1 MFEGVAAFLL
11 NKYLGK
17 YIDDLDSEKLNIGI
31 FSGTVQLT
39 ELKFKPEA
47 LYELDLPIEVKVG
60 SVGKISIDIPWMT
73 LYSDPV
79 LVHIEDI
86 FILCGPVTD
95 REYDP
100 EREKRLLRAQKK
112 KRLEEVQD
120 FSSIE
125 ELESKPRG
133 FFENLAATLI
143 NNIQVSIQNVHIRYE
158 DIVSGHSALACGM
171 LIQSLTAITTNN
183 KWKPTQIDG
192 DAKSIF
198 KLVKLESLSIYVNP
212 VCHPENLVLRDMHSS
227 FWKNSMKKALATFS
241 MNGDEFE
248 FVMKPVS
255 AKVKMIFNKSSEAKV
270 PKLLLDFLLQDAASQ
285 LSREQY
291 ISILNLSKSF
301 ERMEI
306 NRRFAKYHCN
316 VPVHGHAKEWWHY
329 AYTAIVEEY
338 IRPYSWQRIKEH
350 RKRYRRYKEMY
361 KQKLLYPTNTEI
373 RLDVQLLEDHM
384 DIANILMAREETKLE
399 FIKEQPEKTIIRK
412 RDKSW
417 WESWFGLDSE
427 EEENELEVLG
437 EREKSLWSRLTQEE
451 KQKLYEAIGYFD
463 DETLETLKQYIA
475 HKLNFTLANCTFSLI
490 NFDKEIL
497 VITLTQFVTSIET
510 RPSNK
515 AFKISARTES
525 FVVEGASIE
534 NDLVPIMTADNITS
548 GSNLA
553 HVFALD
559 FEKNPLHEKADYGL
573 TINAEPMEIVYHE
586 HALKELIA
594 FFYIPTITFE
604 DFKKVTTE
612 KLQSLAVITRD
623 GLEYAFT
630 NHKTA
635 FHLSIDLK
643 SPYFVIPEH
652 GSLQK
657 AGTILVLDMGRLIIN
672 SDIQPESTLLEEATK
687 MEIEERLY
695 DRFNIVLSDFQIL
708 FADSG
713 DEWRNAKQLPESD
726 IHLLPKARIQT
737 LFSNSI
743 KAEYKQLP
751 RQKLNVSLPS
761 FKLNLS
767 DRRIQLLMEFA
778 SNLPIIKLQQI
789 GSLCSFDVVDTI
801 TDTNIDIQQCKL
813 ELKACELKKI
823 KSLITSDAS
832 SKIVKDS
839 KSSTENSITGSVE
852 RYYSSSDHSDEEPEE
867 WARKV
872 DLPGFDDN
880 ISPSNSINILLR
892 FLIGEVVVHLARSSD
907 HIDKPYLMLRTE
919 KLCVDVALMEFGPAL
934 QASLGRIQLVD
945 KLHTGSSGEYLELIS
960 SKHTSDMITIL
971 YRKVLANCPEF
982 KSHFHQVEHSLVID
996 ITTLYINFHREA
1008 FVTLGKFLQ
1017 YVLTKIMPK
1026 DSALKTLLPEIP
1038 SPNILMLNEE
1048 NDPPVPSGATK
1059 FSISARV
1066 DTIQIKLCDTDME
1079 LADLKI
1085 AGFECDYVL
1094 KANERI
1100 ILRIDLTDLSVE
1112 DLMESTLYSKILSI
1126 EDDKVFDFK
1135 YVKHSPHH
1143 NEVGN
1148 DETVSPLVANGT
1160 LRIRIGR
1167 IQVVFLYRFLAEV
1180 QRFFEP
1186 FIQPEFTLMAKK
1198 SAENALQEQVLEY
1211 KKSGLRLQLSIDIH
1225 APTVL
1230 LPQKSS
1236 SPNLLLLNLGDLSI
1250 ENFFKEVQ
1258 IANNQYFI
1266 DNILFRL
1273 NSLQMSRAII
1283 LLDGNMEN
1291 QEAILE
1297 PMKLR
1302 LDIKRSLP
1310 PYHRDILFYDIR
1322 GSMDVIKMS
1331 IGQRDLS
1338 TLIAVYNENF
1348 SEGDLPETYKILSSP
1363 TSPME
1368 SHTPTVNEDSVKKLE
1383 AFLSISN
1390 EVYKET
1396 SVTFVL
1402 EGMSLTLY
1410 TDIEEMFSSPI
1421 RDPIHALSKFELDEV
1436 NISVEMYS
1444 DKALELKCTL
1454 QAATLEDVRSE
1465 SPLCVKKIFQSYSG
1479 DSQSGVAGIS
1489 ISMPPMI
1496 DLTYRHT
1503 GNGDAAVDVHVEKTR
1518 LNVSVPYILAIF
1530 KYIYD
1535 ALPDQYGKEI
1545 KSDEL
1550 DPPNIAVHQG
1560 KVLAIGHR
1568 RLPSDSTSGYHS
1580 TASSQED
1587 TRSLSVS
1594 IILRKP
1600 EIVLFANPLDI
1611 NSQVLVLKTDIMV
1624 DYSKNMGQDNIM
1636 ATVAG
1641 LHILSCTYSKRKQTL
1656 CTVLYP
1662 CEVEFSRSQR
1672 LSEDEIK
1679 MTASLSC
1686 VDLHLSTHIIYTIR
1700 NVVEEL
1706 LSNIQNKD
1714 SKEKMTSKHEYKE
1727 LQDLWSP
1734 KVITPNKWMVYTGN
1748 ESEIIRPS
1756 YPSTK
1761 SQEILTI
1768 SVPNLQIMFEEING
1782 KRKVPKLY
1790 FKTSLYSEIHNWS
1803 KQPYMKTELQLEFLY
1818 FNQNIAVWE
1827 PIIEPVMESEN
1838 YYRPW
1843 EVLIKVFQDH
1853 SNPIFCSQTDRDAI
1867 LLSDIVDSDTRSLT
1881 SRVVSDSS
1889 SGDNDDT
1896 DEEMGMTVIRHHPV
1910 ARPKRLGSV
1919 KSHDS
1924 GSLVAYPPDSDSENE
1939 DGILEK
1945 IASTFGHLFSDES
1958 SEELSDS
1965 DNLNDTDVKSDSGET
1980 ETADNEGSIE
1990 EHPVFIS
1997 SGKNKGRMYVLLSPS
2012 EDAVDSI
2019 LNQRVETLATYV
2031 VIDSKDQF
2039 DINFTPTGM
2048 KVIQE
2053 IIETF
2058 NKMPPENENMILQ
2071 DIDKDIILK
2080 NYLGPEAKVSIM
2092 KKSENDEEYKITEET
2107 FGIGA
2112 NSSPNTPA
2120 TACPLVDISP
2130 TDSEIDV
2137 IGDENDNFTLSTSA
2151 FQNDSNKLLY
2161 NTINYGEKDISEL
2174 YKETIKEKISIQI
2187 KGFDKLQ
2194 CLMPQRTG
2202 SIMYALQP
2210 TKNKTRYY
2218 IVIDM
2223 SANHGQKIIT
2233 VSSPLQI
2240 QNHLPRPVHIMCQ
2253 KSILEA
2259 VGAMPDDYS
2268 KNPFHETYIRLTTL
2282 ENNEIY
2288 NVPLLIAYHCKLFLQ
2303 PASTSLDINN
2313 HDVSNEG
2320 LWWQDVTVSQKNIK
2334 FLICNNKEFNN
2345 VFCIKVVC
2353 TENKNARSP
2362 ATGSKLVPNY
2372 TLHLYSP
2379 VNIHNSLPYVL
2390 NLTFKNDKQ
2399 VKLGQ
2404 GESVPVLDIEP
2415 HKLQEV
2421 KFEVSQYFGIP
2432 WTGSLELTANM
2443 EEHRT
2448 IVMEPESDTEG
2459 GNKQLSLSVH
2469 LQDEY
2474 SLDVYL
2480 FAPYWIVNK
2489 TNLPLQFRGSSS
2501 DVLYETYATSDEP
2514 LLFRFKKHKK
2524 KKAKVRVYNSRWS
2537 QAISFDTIGN
2547 NGVLVCVDKE
2557 RNKKYTFFLEIRL
2570 SQLQLTKIIII
2581 FPYFIVINKTKRH
2594 LRYMEENEQADLWFD
2609 IAPNQCL
2616 PFWPDT
2622 DSMKMLVKNRDS
2634 KIVSQHFPIS
2644 TNHKTVLRMDHGSA
2658 LCVEVTGGTDTHSSI
2673 TFYPYC
2679 VGDVPVRVENLCEDL
2694 FFKIHQKSQSQVTLL
2709 SPYQSVL
2716 YTWDDP
2722 SLEQTLIWNL
2732 YNRKKPGFPAQIARD
2747 GHGSETLTVHSL
2759 KQNANIQKCKSPAET
2774 SSTDDDDSE
2783 SEETA
2788 LLPQKTRKDKV
2799 IVYWVSYL
2807 DDHQRVLLFTQDERV
2822 SKQVAKAID
2831 GENANFECFLS
2842 LNGISLSLINGAY
2855 KEIAYLGIKGA
2866 PAMWE
2871 IEINHTWKLLT
2882 LELSTWLE
2890 DKWRGEK
2897 QKAELKDYLQVDFI
2911 KMHMTKPCFGQLR
2924 RTYTPS
2930 LWCHFRKSTHQSYV
2944 YAKIHRFQID
2954 NQLPDAIFPTVL
2966 YPVPP
2971 PQALVRRNGPKP
2983 FIEMALLTHKSRNLN
2998 LNTIKYFKVLIQE
3011 LNIRIDKGFLLSVY
3025 DIFSS
3030 LQVPKEEKEKL
3041 KMDLLLVQQPLWK
3054 TKQVKISRSKRTVVE
3069 YIHLSPLKIHFSFSP
3084 RGIVHKA
3091 KPDPWSLQQDVVD
3104 FFFNSIGATLT
3115 EVKDVELRMAFYEK
3129 RGKVFT
3135 PVELLMDVK
3144 SHYINQIIQQAYVL
3158 ILGLDILGNPFGL
3171 IKDFTQGLGDFFY
3184 EPFLG
3189 SIQGPEEFTEGI
3201 VKGVQSL
3208 LGHVI
3213 GGTAGSIS
3221 LITGSLGQIFS
3232 FFSMDED
3239 YRKKRRLRMQQ
3250 HPSSLPETLLIA
3262 GKGFVLGVALGLSG
3276 VIVKPIV
3283 GAQQEGVE
3291 GFFKGIGKG
3300 IMGLI
3305 TKPAGGVIDMV
3316 SMAFDGIKR
3325 AAEMGEDIIVRQ
3337 RLPRFI
3343 NPTLGLKPYSPY
3355 QATGYRLLFFLSK
3368 GHYAESDIYWAHAP
3382 LSKEERCDIALVT
3395 DKHVFLLEK
3404 CRFWGG
3410 WDIEWVVR
3418 VDDIMSVPIL
3428 SGKKLVIKIRQDDS
3442 FAVFTGNERY
3452 IQSCDIKVLEWL
3464 KMKIEKV
3471 LLVNM
3476 EDKPCATDV

>member
-1 MFEGVAAFLL
+1 MFEGIAAFLL

-17 YIDDLDSEKLNIGI
+17 YIDDLDSEQLNIGI

-60 SVGKISIDIPWMT
+60 SVGKISIDIPWTT
-73 LYSDPV
+73 LYLDPV

-86 FILCGPVTD
+86 FILSGPVID

-100 EREKRLLRAQKK
+100 EKEKRLIRAQKR
-112 KRLEEVQD
+112 KRLEEVQEPM
-120 FSSIE
+120 SGE
-125 ELESKPRG
+125 EFDDKPRG

-158 DIVSGHSALACGM
+158 DVVSGHSALACGM

-198 KLVKLESLSIYVNP
+198 KLVKLESLSIYINP

-291 ISILNLSKSF
+291 ISILNLNKSF

-306 NRRFAKYHCN
+306 NRQFAKYHCN
-316 VPVHGHAKEWWHY
+316 VPIHGNAKAWWHY

-338 IRPYSWQRIKEH
+338 IRPYSWQRIQDH
-350 RKRYRRYKEMY
+350 RKRYRRYKDMY

-373 RLDVQLLEDHM
+373 RLDVQLLEDHL
-384 DIANILMAREETKLE
+384 DIANILMAREEAKLE
-399 FIKEQPEKTIIRK
+399 FIKEQPEKTKMRK
-412 RDKSW
+412 KDKSW
-417 WESWFGLDSE
+417 WEFWFSSDSDDE
-427 EEENELEVLG
+427 QNELEVLG

-463 DETLETLKQYIA
+463 DETIETSKQYIA

-497 VITLTQFVTSIET
+497 VITLTQFVTSVET
-510 RPSNK
+510 RPSSK

-559 FEKNPLHEKADYGL
+559 FEKNPLHEKGDYGL
-573 TINAEPMEIVYHE
+573 TINAEPMEVVYHE

-604 DFKKVTTE
+604 DIKKVTAE
-612 KLQSLAVITRD
+612 KLQSFAVITHA
-623 GLEYAFT
+623 GLEYAIT

-635 FHLSIDLK
+635 FHLCIDLK

-672 SDIQPESTLLEEATK
+672 SDIQPESTILEEATK
-687 MEIEERLY
+687 MEVEERLY
-695 DRFNIVLSDFQIL
+695 DRFNIVLSDLQIL

-713 DEWRNAKQLPESD
+713 DEWRIAKQLPESD
-726 IHLLPKARIQT
+726 IHLLPKARIQI

-743 KAEYKQLP
+743 KPEYRQLP

-767 DRRIQLLMEFA
+767 DRRVQLLMEFA
-778 SNLPIIKLQQI
+778 YNLPIIKLQQI
-789 GSLCSFDVVDTI
+789 TALCSFDVVDTI
-801 TDTNIDIQQCKL
+801 TDTNIDIQHCKL
-813 ELKACELKKI
+813 ELKAVQLRAI
-823 KSLITSDAS
+823 KSLITSDAP
-832 SKIVKDS
+832 SKIAKDS
-839 KSSTENSITGSVE
+839 RSSTDNSITGPE

-880 ISPSNSINILLR
+880 ISPSNAINILLR
-892 FLIGEVVVHLARSSD
+892 FLIGEVVIHLARSSD

-919 KLCVDVALMEFGPAL
+919 KLCVDVALMEYGPAL

-960 SKHTSDMITIL
+960 SKYASDVITVL
-971 YRKVLANCPEF
+971 YRKVLASCPEF

-996 ITTLYINFHREA
+996 ITTLFINFHREA

-1017 YVLTKIMPK
+1017 YVFTKIMPK
-1026 DSALKTLLPEIP
+1026 DSALKTFLPEIP

-1066 DTIQIKLCDTDME
+1066 DTVQMKLCDTDME
-1079 LADLKI
+1079 LADLRI
-1085 AGFECDYVL
+1085 AGLECDYVL

-1100 ILRIDLTDLSVE
+1100 ILRIDLTDFSVD
-1112 DLMESTLYSKILSI
+1112 DLMESTLYSKIISI

-1143 NEVGN
+1143 KEVGN
-1148 DETVSPLVANGT
+1148 EEIVSPLVANGA
-1160 LRIRIGR
+1160 LRLRIGR
-1167 IQVVFLYRFLAEV
+1167 IQVVLLYRFFAEV
-1180 QRFFEP
+1180 QRFLEP
-1186 FIQPEFTLMAKK
+1186 FIQPEFTIMARK
-1198 SAENALQEQVLEY
+1198 SAENALQEQVLQY
-1211 KKSGLRLQLSIDIH
+1211 RKSGLRLQLSIDIH
-1225 APTVL
+1225 APAIL

-1236 SPNLLLLNLGDLSI
+1236 SPNLLLLNLGDLSV
-1250 ENFFKEVQ
+1250 ENFFKEIEIQ
-1258 IANNQYFI
+1258 NTQYVV

-1283 LLDGNMEN
+1283 LLDGTMEN

-1310 PYHRDILFYDIR
+1310 PYHKDILLYDIR
-1322 GSMDVIKMS
+1322 GSMDSIKVS

-1348 SEGDLPETYKILSSP
+1348 SEGDLPEIYKSLSSP

-1368 SHTPTVNEDSVKKLE
+1368 SHTPTVNEDAVKKLE
-1383 AFLSISN
+1383 AFLSVSN

-1396 SVTFVL
+1396 SLSFVL
-1402 EGMSLTLY
+1402 EGLSLILY

-1421 RDPIHALSKFELDEV
+1421 RDPIHALSKFELDET
-1436 NISVEMYS
+1436 NISIDMYS
-1444 DKALELKCTL
+1444 DKSLELKCTL
-1454 QAATLEDVRSE
+1454 QAATLEDVRPE

-1479 DSQSGVAGIS
+1479 DSQSSVAGIS

-1503 GNGDAAVDVHVEKTR
+1503 GNGDAAVDAHVEKTR

-1535 ALPDQYGKEI
+1535 ALPSHYEKESKGNEI
-1545 KSDEL
+1545 
-1550 DPPNIAVHQG
+1550 DPPNIAIHQG

-1580 TASSQED
+1580 TVSSQEEM
-1587 TRSLSVS
+1587 RSIS
-1594 IILRKP
+1594 ISLILRKP
-1600 EIVLFANPLDI
+1600 EIVLFADPLDI

-1636 ATVAG
+1636 ATIAG
-1641 LHILSCTYSKRKQTL
+1641 LHILSCTYSKRKETL

-1662 CEVEFSRSQR
+1662 CEIEFSKSQR
-1672 LSEDEIK
+1672 NSDDEVK

-1686 VDLHLSTHIIYTIR
+1686 VDLHLSTPIIYTIH
-1700 NVVEEL
+1700 NVIEEL
-1706 LSNIQNKD
+1706 VANMQNKD
-1714 SKEKMTSKHEYKE
+1714 RKGKKMNKQEKKE

-1734 KVITPNKWMVYTGN
+1734 KAITPYKWIYSGN
-1748 ESEIIRPS
+1748 ENGIIRPS
-1756 YPSTK
+1756 YPSSK
-1761 SQEILTI
+1761 SQETVNI
-1768 SVPNLQIMFEEING
+1768 SIPNFQIMFEEING

-1803 KQPYMKTELQLEFLY
+1803 KQPYMKAELQLEFLY
-1818 FNQNIAVWE
+1818 FNEKLFVWE
-1827 PIIEPVMESEN
+1827 PILEPVMEAEN

-1843 EVLIKVFQDH
+1843 EVLIKVFHDH
-1853 SNPIFCSQTDRDAI
+1853 GSPIFCSHTDRDAI

-1881 SRVVSDSS
+1881 SRIVSESS

-1896 DEEMGMTVIRHHPV
+1896 DEEMGMTVIRHHPIS
-1910 ARPKRLGSV
+1910 RPKRLGSV

-1965 DNLNDTDVKSDSGET
+1965 DNLNDPDIKSDSGET

-2012 EDAVDSI
+2012 EDAVDSM
-2019 LNQRVETLATYV
+2019 LEQKAETLATYI
-2031 VIDSKDQF
+2031 VIDSRDPL
-2039 DINFTPTGM
+2039 DINITPTAI

-2058 NKMPPENENMILQ
+2058 NKLPSERGYMFSQEIE
-2071 DIDKDIILK
+2071 KDLLLK
-2080 NYLGPEAKVSIM
+2080 NYLGPEAKVSLL
-2092 KKSENDEEYKITEET
+2092 KKSENEQEYKIIEET
-2107 FGIGA
+2107 IGTT
-2112 NSSPNTPA
+2112 SSPSTPNVG
-2120 TACPLVDISP
+2120 CPLIDISP
-2130 TDSEIDV
+2130 TDNETDI
-2137 IGDENDNFTLSTSA
+2137 IGDETDGFTLSTTA

-2161 NTINYGEKDISEL
+2161 NIINYGEKDVSEL

-2210 TKNKTRYY
+2210 KMNKTRYY
-2218 IVIDM
+2218 LVIDTDTY
-2223 SANHGQKIIT
+2223 HGQKIIT

-2240 QNHLPRPVHIMCQ
+2240 QNHLPQSVHIMCQ

-2259 VGAMPDDYS
+2259 VGALPDDYS

-2282 ENNEIY
+2282 ENNGIY
-2288 NVPLLIAYHCKLFLQ
+2288 NVPLLVAYHCKLFFQ
-2303 PASTSLDINN
+2303 PATTSVDLKDHGIS
-2313 HDVSNEG
+2313 DEG
-2320 LWWQDVTVSQKNIK
+2320 LWWQDVTVSQKNVK
-2334 FLICNNKEFNN
+2334 FLICNNKESDDN
-2345 VFCIKVVC
+2345 FCIKVVC
-2353 TENKNARSP
+2353 TENKNARTP
-2362 ATGSKLVPNY
+2362 AIGSKLVPNY

-2379 VNIHNSLPYVL
+2379 IKIHNSLPYAL
-2390 NLTFKNDKQ
+2390 NLCLKNDKQ

-2404 GESVPVLDIEP
+2404 GESVPILDIEP
-2415 HKLQEV
+2415 HKHQEI
-2421 KFEVSQYFGIP
+2421 KIEVPQYFGIP
-2432 WTGSLELTANM
+2432 WTGLLELTVNM

-2469 LQDEY
+2469 LQDEC

-2480 FAPYWIVNK
+2480 YAPYWIVNK
-2489 TNLPLQFRGSSS
+2489 TSLPLQFRGSSS
-2501 DVLYETYATSDEP
+2501 DVLYETCAATEEP

-2547 NGVLVCVDKE
+2547 SGVVVCIDRE
-2557 RNKKYTFFLEIRL
+2557 RNKKYTFFLDIRL
-2570 SQLQLTKIIII
+2570 SHLQLAKIIII
-2581 FPYFIVINKTKRH
+2581 SPYFVVINKTKRH

-2622 DSMKMLVKNRDS
+2622 ESMKMLIKNRDS
-2634 KIVSQHFPIS
+2634 KVVSQHFPIS
-2644 TNHKTVLRMDHGSA
+2644 MNHITVLRMDHGSA
-2658 LCVEVTGGTDTHSSI
+2658 LCVEVTGGIDTHASI

-2679 VGDVPVRVENLCEDL
+2679 AGDAPVRVENLCEDL

-2722 SLEQTLIWNL
+2722 SLEKTLIWNL
-2732 YNRKKPGFPAQIARD
+2732 YNRKKPGFPAQISRD
-2747 GHGSETLTVHSL
+2747 GYGSETLTVHSL
-2759 KQNANIQKCKSPAET
+2759 KQNANIQKCKSPVET

-2783 SEETA
+2783 SEEAA

-2822 SKQVAKAID
+2822 SKQVRKAID

-2842 LNGISLSLINGAY
+2842 LSGISLSLINGIY
-2855 KEIAYLGIKGA
+2855 KEIAYLGIKSA

-2930 LWCHFRKSTHQSYV
+2930 LWCHFRKSIHQTYL

-2983 FIEMALLTHKSRNLN
+2983 FIEVALLTHRSRDLN

-3025 DIFSS
+3025 DIFSG
-3030 LQVPKEEKEKL
+3030 LQLPKQEKEKL
-3041 KMDLLLVQQPLWK
+3041 KMDLLIVQQPLWK
-3054 TKQVKISRSKRTVVE
+3054 TKQKISRSKRTVVE
-3069 YIHLSPLKIHFSFSP
+3069 YIHLSPLKVHFSFSP

-3091 KPDPWSLQQDVVD
+3091 EPDPWSLQQDVVD
-3104 FFFNSIGATLT
+3104 FFLNSIGATLT

-3129 RGKVFT
+3129 RGTLIT
-3135 PVELLMDVK
+3135 PVELSMDVK

-3189 SIQGPEEFTEGI
+3189 SIQGPAEFTEGI

-3208 LGHVI
+3208 LGHII

-3232 FFSMDED
+3232 FFSMDEE

-3276 VIVKPIV
+3276 VVVKPIIGRGAA

-3382 LSKEERCDIALVT
+3382 LSKEERSDIALIT

-3418 VDDIMSVPIL
+3418 VDDIMSVPVL
-3428 SGKKLVIKIRQDDS
+3428 ARKKLVIKIRQDDS
-3442 FAVFTGNERY
+3442 FGVFTGNERY
-3452 IQSCDIKVLEWL
+3452 IQSCDILVLEWL
-3464 KMKIEKV
+3464 KTKIEKV